1 MRTLSFIILH
11 VKTEHYL
18 KTSNHMYIDKI
29 DAFNA
34 NYESNEFY
42 GM

>member
-1 MRTLSFIILH
+1 
-11 VKTEHYL
+11 
-18 KTSNHMYIDKI
+18 MYIDKI

-42 GM
+42 GMWHNIIKSYGSQFWYFFNLMVNT